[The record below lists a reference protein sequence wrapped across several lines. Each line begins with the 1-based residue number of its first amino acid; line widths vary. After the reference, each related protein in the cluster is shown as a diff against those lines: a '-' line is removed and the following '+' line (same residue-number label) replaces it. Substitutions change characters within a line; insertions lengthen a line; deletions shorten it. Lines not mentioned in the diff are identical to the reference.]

1 MPRVSA
7 MIAARATVVAAVVA
21 VVGAIMGSSRG
32 VVDAGEAAV
41 APLFLVGIL
50 APTLV
55 GLFVALRRPNNRVAW
70 ILLLG
75 ALSVAVVLAASNI
88 AALALHDDRESSL
101 GLWAATVAS
110 PWPVLFIWPLA
121 LAFVFPNG
129 TLPSPRWRPVARAAF
144 AICALIVVLLIGF
157 ETHESAYGPVKS
169 PLPVTIGEWAV
180 PIFWACWFG
189 LLASLFA
196 SAAAVRARY
205 RAGDELLRRQ
215 VLWLAYG
222 ALLIPLWL
230 GGTSLLAEFGVHT
243 EFADGVTL
251 TLLQAWPAVA
261 VAIAV
266 TRYGLYSI
274 DRLLPRTLVY
284 AALTLALVATYAL
297 VSLLAGLAIGT
308 SELSASVAT
317 LAVALV
323 FLPLRARLQ
332 TLVDR
337 RFASRRF
344 EAVRLLRDFLDEV
357 RHGRAEPEDVGAV
370 IAVALA
376 DPGATVAFQLP
387 ICTSLRASPQRPRSR
402 FWG

>member
-1 MPRVSA
+1 M
-7 MIAARATVVAAVVA
+7 
-21 VVGAIMGSSRG
+21 
-32 VVDAGEAAV
+32 
-41 APLFLVGIL
+41 
-50 APTLV
+50 
-55 GLFVALRRPNNRVAW
+55 
-70 ILLLG
+70 
-75 ALSVAVVLAASNI
+75 
-88 AALALHDDRESSL
+88 
-101 GLWAATVAS
+101 
-110 PWPVLFIWPLA
+110 
-121 LAFVFPNG
+121 
-129 TLPSPRWRPVARAAF
+129 
-144 AICALIVVLLIGF
+144 
-157 ETHESAYGPVKS
+157 
-169 PLPVTIGEWAV
+169 
-180 PIFWACWFG
+180 
-189 LLASLFA
+189 
-196 SAAAVRARY
+196 
-205 RAGDELLRRQ
+205 
-215 VLWLAYG
+215 
-222 ALLIPLWL
+222 
-230 GGTSLLAEFGVHT
+230 HT

-284 AALTLALVATYAL
+284 AALTVALVDTYAL

-332 TLVDR
+332 TVVDR
-337 RFASRRF
+337 RFASRRY

-387 ICTSLRASPQRPRSR
+387 ATGGVRRPPRPRLRAARGRPRALGDRARSR
-402 FWG
+402 RAAARAHLA